1 VSAAQDLVAII
12 EGVRKLDGEAT
23 LLGHTYIVGV
33 LHHAWFIQVDERSGR
48 QCAVND
54 PCDRLGDLHQFSLD
68 GGPFATIPVDGFPG
82 RYALAIVPAVR

>member
-1 VSAAQDLVAII
+1 VSTSRELVAVI
-12 EGVRKLDGEAT
+12 EGVRKITGEAT

-33 LHHAWFIQVDERSGR
+33 LHHAWFIQVVERSGR

-68 GGPFATIPVDGFPG
+68 GGPFETIPVDGFPG
-82 RYALAIVPAVR
+82 VYVLAIVPAVM